1 MAKEYLYMKKWE
13 DLTYVITYKL
23 GAYYV
28 ARMFTKPTG
37 GIMLLPFDRKYKT
50 VSGASRFLNR
60 LNRNDLKEYAE
71 PKQFYGTEE
80 FIKAGNYLKG
90 DN

>member
-28 ARMFTKPTG
+28 ARMFTKPK
-37 GIMLLPFDRKYKT
+37 GIMLIPFDRKYKT
-50 VSGASRFLNR
+50 VSGASRYLEKLDFKNG
-60 LNRNDLKEYAE
+60 NDSE
-71 PKQFYGTEE
+71 PKKFYGTEG
-80 FIKAGNYLKG
+80 FIRAGSYLKG
-90 DN
+90 EIL

>member
-1 MAKEYLYMKKWE
+1 MEKEYLYMKKWE

-37 GIMLLPFDRKYKT
+37 IMLIPFDRKYKT
-50 VSGASRFLNR
+50 VSGASRFLKG
-60 LNRNDLKEYAE
+60 LDRNDLKDYGEL
-71 PKQFYGTEE
+71 KQFYGTEK
-80 FIKAGNYLKG
+80 FIKEGSYLKG
-90 DN
+90 E